1 MAIGQNPLGIGKFP
15 RRDRRRCSIIKEPL
29 GDCRIENELDWLLR
43 QLPTSVAAAVV
54 LVVPVVVAIKA
65 SDCRVA
71 SVVGGN
77 SLVNDGR
84 RTCSISTK
92 TFH

>member
-15 RRDRRRCSIIKEPL
+15 RRDRRCCSIIKEPL
-29 GDCRIENELDWLLR
+29 GDCQIENELDWLLR
-43 QLPTSVAAAVV
+43 QLPTSLAVVV

-71 SVVGGN
+71 SAVGGN